1 MKYVVTLCCLLF
13 AVHAFA
19 DNAYFEG
26 YVTVKAGSKEANA
39 KVQYVFKDG
48 TGAILGEFSF
58 EGNLPLGH
66 GQNHALLTG
75 MGRCSSV

>member
-48 TGAILGEFSF
+48 TGAILGELS
-58 EGNLPLGH
+58 LK
-66 GQNHALLTG
+66 ATY
-75 MGRCSSV
+75 R